1 MRISDWSSDVCS
13 SDLPARDL
21 GAAGL
26 GEAPQLGEVGDRH
39 DPGHD
44 RDVDAERARVVDEA
58 EVGVGAVEVLG
69 DRAVG
74 AGVDLAPEVAQV
86 DMRVVG
92 LRIALGIAAA
102 PDLER
107 SYGRR
112 GGKEC
117 IRQCL
122 LVRLQAIYK
131 KRLTK
136 TRYYT

>member
-58 EVGVGAVEVLG
+58 EVDVGVVEVLG

-74 AGVDLAPEVAQV
+74 AGVDLALEVAQV

-92 LRIALGIAAA
+92 LRVALGIDADLDVEAAVV
-102 PDLER
+102 R
-107 SYGRR
+107 SEAHTSELQSLMRTSYALY
-112 GGKEC
+112 
-117 IRQCL
+117 CL
-122 LVRLQAIYK
+122 
-131 KRLTK
+131 
-136 TRYYT
+136 